1 MAPTIHAWLAFTAA
15 VVTIGSSTV
24 RFACG
29 TKRST
34 RASADCPI
42 AKRGSNAAT
51 PPATPARRT
60 DRRFMMC
67 PLLIDCLE
75 HVGFRNLLQGGT
87 GRLPCPAYRHRASRR
102 CSFAPARS
110 GQEHEDQ
117 FPVPGAR
124 DERPLWVQKGDHH
137 RNAPQRARRAE
148 RGPWIRACSS
158 RAAMCLARWYE
169 MPGARPE
176 KYEISCGR
184 RAIVATNGSSLR
196 PAGGHR
202 VWSAPGGA
210 GSPRVDWRR
219 AVDKGLPPH

>member
-1 MAPTIHAWLAFTAA
+1 M
-15 VVTIGSSTV
+15 IGSSTV

-75 HVGFRNLLQGGT
+75 DVGFRNLLQGGT
-87 GRLPCPAYRHRASRR
+87 GRLPCPAYRHRAISLLSRSRR

-110 GQEHEDQ
+110 GQGRVGPAVAD
-117 FPVPGAR
+117 
-124 DERPLWVQKGDHH
+124 PLKVTFRVYAVVGIDRRQPH
-137 RNAPQRARRAE
+137 R
-148 RGPWIRACSS
+148 G
-158 RAAMCLARWYE
+158 
-169 MPGARPE
+169 
-176 KYEISCGR
+176 
-184 RAIVATNGSSLR
+184 
-196 PAGGHR
+196 
-202 VWSAPGGA
+202 
-210 GSPRVDWRR
+210 
-219 AVDKGLPPH
+219 